1 MIIVAILLPPLAVLL
16 CGKPGQAFLNCFLT
30 LFGWIPGIIHA
41 VIVVNN
47 RNADRR
53 QAALIAAT
61 EAQTA
66 AIIAAQQAAAMPVPP
81 VAPVPPAPTE
91 TAPE

>member
-1 MIIVAILLPPLAVLL
+1 MIILAILFPPVAVLM
-16 CGKPGQAFLNCFLT
+16 CGKPAQAFLNCFLT

-53 QAALIAAT
+53 QAALVAAQQAAI

-81 VAPVPPAPTE
+81 GAPTPPAP
-91 TAPE
+91 PE